1 MKIRT
6 ATMED
11 LAAVTALEAVCF
23 PAAEAAPE
31 TSLRARLETYPES
44 FWVMTDEANG
54 DKLVAMVNGMCTD
67 TPDLADAM
75 YEKATLHDRAGEWQ
89 MIFGV
94 DTHPDYRKQGYAGQ
108 LLETAIAE
116 SKARGKK
123 GLVLTCKNHLVQYYA
138 KFGFVD
144 EGVSESNHGG
154 VVWHQMRVTF

>member
-6 ATMED
+6 ATIQD
-11 LAAVTALEAVCF
+11 LAAVTALEAACF

-31 TSLRARLETYPES
+31 SAFRDRLAAYPES
-44 FWVMTDEANG
+44 FWVMTDG
-54 DKLVAMVNGMCTD
+54 DTIVSMVNGMCTN
-67 TPDLADAM
+67 TPDLHDEM

-94 DTHPDYRKQGYAGQ
+94 ATHPDYQKKGYAGQ
-108 LLETAIAE
+108 LLEKAIAE

-123 GLVLTCKNHLVQYYA
+123 GLVLTCKDRLVKYYA
-138 KFGFVD
+138 KLGFVD
-144 EGVSESNHGG
+144 EGTSSSTHGG